1 MADHSGW
8 HEVSVPLD
16 EALRQLRAREAEL
29 ARVQRIGQIGG
40 LEVDLRGGRFRNR
53 RSPEYLAV
61 HGLRAD
67 AAEESHEDW
76 VARIHP
82 QDRDRVVDHFR
93 HTVFSRER
101 NYEIEYRIIR
111 PSDGEV
117 RWIMAKAEIER
128 DEEGNPLRLV
138 GAHIDITARR
148 SAEEQRELIARE
160 LKHRIANI
168 FTVVSSLVAMSARA
182 KPAARGF
189 ADEIVARLGALHR
202 AHSLVLDKAG
212 PGGGDT
218 LGGLLGR
225 LVSPYVGYGTQR
237 IVVAGDDPAVGRS
250 AATAIALIVHELAT
264 NAVKYGAL
272 SVPEGSVRIEIS
284 SSPQTTT
291 LRWAERDGPAVSAAP
306 TRQGFGS
313 LLVERAARAQL
324 AGSLT
329 LDWEPSGLCF
339 RLEMPTERLAL

>member
-1 MADHSGW
+1 MGRYSGRY
-8 HEVSVPLD
+8 EVGVPLD

-29 ARVQRIGQIGG
+29 ARVQRIGRIGG
-40 LEVDLRGGRFRNR
+40 LEVDLRGGQFRNR
-53 RSPEYLAV
+53 RSPEYLVV
-61 HGLRAD
+61 HGLPPE
-67 AAEESHEDW
+67 AANESHEDW

-82 QDRDRVVDHFR
+82 QDRERVLCHFQK
-93 HTVFSRER
+93 TVFSREQD
-101 NYEIEYRIIR
+101 YEVEYRIIR

-160 LKHRIANI
+160 LQHRIANI
-168 FTVVSSLVAMSARA
+168 FTVVSSLVTMSARA
-182 KPAARGF
+182 EPAARGF
-189 ADEIVARLGALHR
+189 ADEIVGRFGALHR
-202 AHSLVLDKAG
+202 AHSLVLDKDG
-212 PGGGDT
+212 PGGDT
-218 LGGLLGR
+218 LASLLGR
-225 LVSPYVGYGTQR
+225 LVSPYVGYGTER

-250 AATAIALIVHELAT
+250 AATAIALVVHELAT

-284 SSPQTTT
+284 SCPETTC
-291 LRWAERDGPAVSAAP
+291 LRWTEQGGPAVANAP

-313 LLVERAARAQL
+313 VLVERAARAQL
-324 AGSLT
+324 AASLT
-329 LDWEPSGLCF
+329 LDWEPSGLSF
-339 RLEMPTERLAL
+339 LLEMPTQRLAV